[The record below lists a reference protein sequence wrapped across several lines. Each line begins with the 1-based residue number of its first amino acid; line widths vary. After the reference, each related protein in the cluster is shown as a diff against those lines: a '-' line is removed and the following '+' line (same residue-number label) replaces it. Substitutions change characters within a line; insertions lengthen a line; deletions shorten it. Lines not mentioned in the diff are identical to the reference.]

1 MLSSIKGS
9 EVPRFVV
16 DVDEITLKTNPAIL
30 SVENEEIDNDC
41 IISMT
46 DLVSVNSY

>member
-16 DVDEITLKTNPAIL
+16 DVDETLKTNPAIL
-30 SVENEEIDNDC
+30 SMENQEIDNDC